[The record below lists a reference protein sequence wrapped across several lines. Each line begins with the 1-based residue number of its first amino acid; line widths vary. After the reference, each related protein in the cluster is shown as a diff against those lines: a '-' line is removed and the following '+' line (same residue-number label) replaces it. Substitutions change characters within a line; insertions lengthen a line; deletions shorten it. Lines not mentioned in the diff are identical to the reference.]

1 MPRSHKQTLPS
12 LSSLPPIEI
21 DPEPTQEVLTS
32 FAGLALVAETLRAL
46 GLPQSV
52 ERNIHL
58 KERQRG
64 FSEAQMVQSL
74 LMMLAAGGESVADI
88 ERLRAD
94 PGLPELLGHQL
105 PSSETALKFLKSFH
119 DESKIS
125 EAKQRLKPGQLAFL
139 VEETGSLEGLAK
151 VNQQLIAA
159 LCSQMAHLKQVVP
172 RTATV
177 DQDATIIESRNR
189 NALYTYEGMPGYQ
202 PMVARWAELGLA
214 LCDEFRDGNVPAM
227 MQPLLACKRAFA
239 ALPKCVTQ
247 YFYRADSA
255 SYQHELLAWL
265 SDDNREDGPQ
275 GPIGFCI
282 SAKMSPELNRTVLAV
297 AESDW
302 RPYRAPGS
310 PVDEQ
315 RDVAEVPFVPSLA
328 AETKHSRPLRYVAV
342 RIRAKQ
348 GELFSDGNSVKHFVV
363 VSNLW
368 EMDAAKLLQWHRQ
381 KAGSIEALHDET
393 KNELGGGVMP
403 SRYFGANAA
412 WFRLALLTHNVL
424 VAMKRL
430 ALGPELLDAR
440 PKRLRFEILWQAA
453 RVVHHARRLLLR
465 ISTKLRLAID
475 RLVQGT
481 ATLRAL
487 PAPS

>member
-1 MPRSHKQTLPS
+1 MPRAHNRIHPSLPS
-12 LSSLPPIEI
+12 LPQLEI

-32 FAGLALVAETLRAL
+32 FAGLSLVAETLPAL
-46 GLPQSV
+46 GLCQSV
-52 ERNIHL
+52 ERNLHL

-74 LMMLAAGGESVADI
+74 VMLLAAGGESAADI

-94 PGLPELLGHQL
+94 PGLPELLGHQI

-119 DESKIS
+119 DEAKVA
-125 EAKQRLKPGQLAFL
+125 EAKEQRRPGQIAFL
-139 VEETGSLEGLAK
+139 VEETAPLEGLAQ
-151 VNQQLIAA
+151 VNTELIRV
-159 LCSQMAHLKQVVP
+159 LCAQMAHLKQVVP
-172 RTATV
+172 HTATV

-189 NALYTYEGMPGYQ
+189 NALWTYEGMPGYQ
-202 PMVARWAELGLA
+202 PMVARWAELELA

-227 MQPLLACKRAFA
+227 MKPLNACKRAFA
-239 ALPKCVTQ
+239 ALPKCVTK

-255 SYQHELLAWL
+255 SYEHELLAWL
-265 SDDNREDGPQ
+265 SDENREDGPR

-282 SAKMSPELNRTVLAV
+282 SAKMSPELHRAVLAV
-297 AESDW
+297 PPGDW

-315 RDVAEVPFVPSLA
+315 RDVTEVPFVPSLVT
-328 AETKHSRPLRYVAV
+328 ETKHSRPLRYVAV

-348 GELFSDGNSVKHFVV
+348 GELFSDGNSIKHFVV

-368 EMDAAKLLQWHRQ
+368 DLDAAKLLQWHRE

-430 ALGPELLDAR
+430 ALPPELLDAR
-440 PKRLRFEILWQAA
+440 PKRLRFELIWQAA
-453 RVVHHARRLLLR
+453 RVVHHARRLILR
-465 ISTKLRLAID
+465 ISTKLRLAIA
-475 RLVQGT
+475 RLLQGT
-481 ATLRAL
+481 TILRAL

>member
-1 MPRSHKQTLPS
+1 MPRTHNRTLPS
-12 LSSLPPIEI
+12 LSSLPQLEI

-32 FAGLALVAETLRAL
+32 FAGLSLVAETLRAL
-46 GLPQSV
+46 GLRQSV
-52 ERNIHL
+52 ERNLHL

-74 LMMLAAGGESVADI
+74 VMLLAAGGESAADI

-94 PGLPELLGHQL
+94 PGLPELLGHQI

-119 DESKIS
+119 DEAKVA
-125 EAKQRLKPGQLAFL
+125 EAKEQRRPGQLAFL
-139 VEETGSLEGLAK
+139 VEETAPLEGLAQ
-151 VNQQLIAA
+151 VNTELIRV

-172 RTATV
+172 HTATV

-189 NALYTYEGMPGYQ
+189 NALWTYEGMPGYQ
-202 PMVARWAELGLA
+202 PMVARWAELELA

-227 MQPLLACKRAFA
+227 MKPLNACKRAFA
-239 ALPKCVTQ
+239 ALPKCVTK

-255 SYQHELLAWL
+255 SYEHELVAWL
-265 SDDNREDGPQ
+265 SDENREDGPR

-282 SAKMSPELNRTVLAV
+282 SAKMSPELHRAVLAV
-297 AESDW
+297 PPGDW

-315 RDVAEVPFVPSLA
+315 RDVTEVPFVPSLVT
-328 AETKHSRPLRYVAV
+328 ETKHSRPLRYVAV

-348 GELFSDGNSVKHFVV
+348 GELFSDGNFIKHFVV

-368 EMDAAKLLQWHRQ
+368 DLDAAKLLQWHRQ

-430 ALGPELLDAR
+430 ALPPELLDAR
-440 PKRLRFEILWQAA
+440 PKRLRFELIWQAA
-453 RVVHHARRLLLR
+453 RVVHHARRLILR
-465 ISTKLRLAID
+465 ISTKLRLAIA
-475 RLVQGT
+475 RLLQGT
-481 ATLRAL
+481 TILRAL

>member
-1 MPRSHKQTLPS
+1 MPRTHNRTLPS
-12 LSSLPPIEI
+12 LPSLPQLEI

-32 FAGLALVAETLRAL
+32 FAGLSLVAETLRAL
-46 GLPQSV
+46 GLRQSV
-52 ERNIHL
+52 ERNLHL

-74 LMMLAAGGESVADI
+74 VMLLAAGGESAADI

-94 PGLPELLGHQL
+94 PGLPELLGHQI

-119 DESKIS
+119 DEAKVA
-125 EAKQRLKPGQLAFL
+125 EAKEQRRPGQFAFL
-139 VEETGSLEGLAK
+139 VEETAPLEGLAQ
-151 VNQQLIAA
+151 VNTELIRV

-172 RTATV
+172 HTATV

-189 NALYTYEGMPGYQ
+189 NALWTYEGMPGYQ
-202 PMVARWAELGLA
+202 PMVARWAELELA

-227 MQPLLACKRAFA
+227 MKPLNACKRAFA
-239 ALPKCVTQ
+239 ALPKCVTK

-255 SYQHELLAWL
+255 SYEHELLAWL
-265 SDDNREDGPQ
+265 SDENREDGPR

-282 SAKMSPELNRTVLAV
+282 SAKMSPELHRAVLAV
-297 AESDW
+297 PPGDW

-315 RDVAEVPFVPSLA
+315 RDVTEVPFVPSLVT
-328 AETKHSRPLRYVAV
+328 ETKHSRPLRYVAV

-348 GELFSDGNSVKHFVV
+348 GELFSDGNSIKHFVV

-368 EMDAAKLLQWHRQ
+368 DLDAAKLLQWHRQ

-430 ALGPELLDAR
+430 ALPPELLDAR
-440 PKRLRFEILWQAA
+440 PKRLRFELIWQAA
-453 RVVHHARRLLLR
+453 RVVHHARRLILR
-465 ISTKLRLAID
+465 ISTKLRLAIA
-475 RLVQGT
+475 RLLQGT
-481 ATLRAL
+481 TILRAL

>member
-1 MPRSHKQTLPS
+1 MPRTHNRTLPS
-12 LSSLPPIEI
+12 LSSLPQLEI

-32 FAGLALVAETLRAL
+32 FAGLSLVAETLRAL
-46 GLPQSV
+46 GLCQSV
-52 ERNIHL
+52 ERNLHL

-74 LMMLAAGGESVADI
+74 VMLLAAGGESAADI

-94 PGLPELLGHQL
+94 PGLPELLGHQI

-119 DESKIS
+119 DEAKVA
-125 EAKQRLKPGQLAFL
+125 EAKEQRRPGQLAFL
-139 VEETGSLEGLAK
+139 VEETAPLEGLAQ
-151 VNQQLIAA
+151 VNTELIRV

-172 RTATV
+172 HTATV

-189 NALYTYEGMPGYQ
+189 NALWTYEGMPGYQ
-202 PMVARWAELGLA
+202 PMVARWAELELA

-227 MQPLLACKRAFA
+227 MKPLNACKRAFA
-239 ALPKCVTQ
+239 ALPKCVTK

-255 SYQHELLAWL
+255 SYEHELLAWL
-265 SDDNREDGPQ
+265 SDENREDGPR

-282 SAKMSPELNRTVLAV
+282 SAKMSPELHRAVLAV
-297 AESDW
+297 PPGDW

-315 RDVAEVPFVPSLA
+315 RDVTEVPFVPSLVT
-328 AETKHSRPLRYVAV
+328 ETKHSRPLRYVAV

-348 GELFSDGNSVKHFVV
+348 GELFSDGNSIKHFVV

-368 EMDAAKLLQWHRQ
+368 DLDAAKLLQWHRQ

-430 ALGPELLDAR
+430 ALPPELLDAR
-440 PKRLRFEILWQAA
+440 PKRLRFELIWQAA
-453 RVVHHARRLLLR
+453 RVVHHARRLILR
-465 ISTKLRLAID
+465 ISTKLRLAIA
-475 RLVQGT
+475 RLLQGT
-481 ATLRAL
+481 TILRAL

>member
-1 MPRSHKQTLPS
+1 MPRTHNRTLPS
-12 LSSLPPIEI
+12 LSSLPQLEI

-32 FAGLALVAETLRAL
+32 FAGLSLVAETLRAL
-46 GLPQSV
+46 GLRQSV
-52 ERNIHL
+52 ERNLHL

-74 LMMLAAGGESVADI
+74 VMLLAAGGESAADI

-94 PGLPELLGHQL
+94 PGLPELLGHQI

-119 DESKIS
+119 DEAKVA
-125 EAKQRLKPGQLAFL
+125 EAKEQRRPGQLAFL
-139 VEETGSLEGLAK
+139 VEETAPLEGLAQ
-151 VNQQLIAA
+151 VNTELIRV

-172 RTATV
+172 HTATV

-189 NALYTYEGMPGYQ
+189 NALWTYEGMPGYQ
-202 PMVARWAELGLA
+202 PMVARWAELELA

-227 MQPLLACKRAFA
+227 MKPLNACKRAFA
-239 ALPKCVTQ
+239 ALPKCVTK

-255 SYQHELLAWL
+255 SYEHELLAWL
-265 SDDNREDGPQ
+265 SDENREDGPR

-282 SAKMSPELNRTVLAV
+282 SAKMSPELHRAVLAV
-297 AESDW
+297 PPGDW

-315 RDVAEVPFVPSLA
+315 RDVTEVPFVPSLVT
-328 AETKHSRPLRYVAV
+328 ETKHSRPLRYVAV

-348 GELFSDGNSVKHFVV
+348 GELFSDGNSIKHFVV

-368 EMDAAKLLQWHRQ
+368 DLDAAKLLQWHRQ

-430 ALGPELLDAR
+430 ALPPELLDAR
-440 PKRLRFEILWQAA
+440 PKRLRFELIWQAA
-453 RVVHHARRLLLR
+453 RVVHHARRLILR
-465 ISTKLRLAID
+465 ISTKLRLAIA
-475 RLVQGT
+475 RLLQGT
-481 ATLRAL
+481 TILRAL

>member
-1 MPRSHKQTLPS
+1 MPRTHNRTLPS
-12 LSSLPPIEI
+12 LSSLPQLEI

-32 FAGLALVAETLRAL
+32 FAGLSLVAETLRAL
-46 GLPQSV
+46 GLCQSV
-52 ERNIHL
+52 ERNLHL

-74 LMMLAAGGESVADI
+74 VMLLAAGGESAADI

-94 PGLPELLGHQL
+94 PGLPELLGHQI

-119 DESKIS
+119 DEAKVA
-125 EAKQRLKPGQLAFL
+125 EAKEQRRPGQLAFL
-139 VEETGSLEGLAK
+139 VEETAPLEGLAQ
-151 VNQQLIAA
+151 VNTELIRV

-172 RTATV
+172 HTATV

-189 NALYTYEGMPGYQ
+189 NALWTYEGMPGYQ
-202 PMVARWAELGLA
+202 PMVARWAELELA

-227 MQPLLACKRAFA
+227 MKPLNACKRAFA
-239 ALPKCVTQ
+239 ALPKCVTK

-255 SYQHELLAWL
+255 SYEHELVAWL
-265 SDDNREDGPQ
+265 SDENREDGPR

-282 SAKMSPELNRTVLAV
+282 SAKMSPELHRAVLAV
-297 AESDW
+297 PPGDW

-315 RDVAEVPFVPSLA
+315 RDVTEVPFVPSLVT
-328 AETKHSRPLRYVAV
+328 ETKHSRPLRYVAV

-348 GELFSDGNSVKHFVV
+348 GELFSDGNSIKHFVV

-368 EMDAAKLLQWHRQ
+368 DLDAAKLLQWHRQ

-430 ALGPELLDAR
+430 ALPPELLDAR
-440 PKRLRFEILWQAA
+440 PKRLRFELIWQAA
-453 RVVHHARRLLLR
+453 RVVHHARRLILR
-465 ISTKLRLAID
+465 ISTKLRLAIA
-475 RLVQGT
+475 RLLQGT
-481 ATLRAL
+481 TILRAL